1 MMATSSLTT
10 RTSRSLIR
18 QRPTPSFHLSPP
30 PWIWSALTTSPS
42 SSSSFSTAAFSSSCP
57 PPSSSSSSS
66 SPSSWTSSSNL
77 RQRWQGRY
85 QVQQQGPRHN
95 HLFLTT
101 TTTTTMRRRTITTKS
116 AARRLLGLK
125 SESFT
130 VQELRHAYFK
140 MAKTTHPDMKKQF
153 DDVETV
159 DDPDAG
165 GKAFLDVT
173 RAYELLL
180 NNCHDDGST
189 YRIPVEEEEEYRRA
203 CQLILGIDATIVEE
217 SKTNPMFLHW
227 LMGNT
232 DGAQHWRSFFAVH
245 GGLAQKLRP
254 PAGYLHDGDQGDGSS
269 GPSRSRP
276 RRQRPPRW

>member
-1 MMATSSLTT
+1 MT
-10 RTSRSLIR
+10 
-18 QRPTPSFHLSPP
+18 
-30 PWIWSALTTSPS
+30 
-42 SSSSFSTAAFSSSCP
+42 
-57 PPSSSSSSS
+57 SSSSSSS
-66 SPSSWTSSSNL
+66 SSWISSSL
-77 RQRWQGRY
+77 QHWQGRY
-85 QVQQQGPRHN
+85 QIRQPHDNQ
-95 HLFLTT
+95 FMTATTIDTT
-101 TTTTTMRRRTITTKS
+101 TRRTITTKS

-130 VQELRHAYFK
+130 VHELRHAYFR
-140 MAKTTHPDMKKQF
+140 MAKSTHPDMKKHF

-159 DDPDAG
+159 DDDAG
-165 GKAFLDVT
+165 AKAFLDVT

-180 NNCHDDGST
+180 GCSESCHDNNT
-189 YRIPVEEEEEYRRA
+189 FRIPVEEEEEYRRA

-254 PAGYLHDGDQGDGSS
+254 PAGYLHDGDQESSSGSGSS
-269 GPSRSRP
+269 LKSKSKP
-276 RRQRPPRW
+276 RRQRPPRR